1 MQFVGKILVVLQL
14 ILSIFFMAF
23 AGVVYNT
30 QMKWRDY
37 AKTQS
42 DKLAAE
48 QGKLRDK
55 ESELALYKT
64 QAEGQ
69 INEAKK
75 DLLVAQAAIKNLENS
90 TDRLKAEVKEFSVGQ
105 KISAEQAQI
114 AGDEALAR
122 NEEALNQ
129 RKLNEELQ
137 KARDVDFGRINT
149 LEDDKRALQLDLDT
163 AKSKNRDLLARNSLY
178 QQALAQAGITADPTE
193 LATRN
198 NPPPRVE
205 GIIVDVKAARR
216 QGSSELVEISLGSD
230 MGLKKGHEMTVCR
243 TGLNNPGQR
252 PKFLAKIV
260 IVNTTPDKAV
270 GEVIESTRNGVI
282 QKGDNVTTKL

>member
-30 QMKWRDY
+30 QMKWRDH
-37 AKTQS
+37 AKKQEQ
-42 DKLAAE
+42 LLLAE
-48 QGKLRDK
+48 QGKLKDK
-55 ESELALYKT
+55 ETELAQST
-64 QAEGQ
+64 TAAEGKVKQ
-69 INEAKK
+69 AQK
-75 DLLVAQAAIKNLENS
+75 DLLVAQADIKKFKD
-90 TDRLKAEVKEFSVGQ
+90 DRDELQKKVNEVSLGQ

-114 AGDEALAR
+114 AGDEAQAR

-129 RKLNEELQ
+129 RKLNKELQ
-137 KARDVDFGRINT
+137 IARDVDFARING
-149 LEDDKRALQLDLDT
+149 LEDEKRALQLDLDT
-163 AKSKNRDLLARNSLY
+163 AKAKNRDLLAKNSLY

-205 GIIVDVKAARR
+205 GLIIDVKAANR
-216 QGSSELVEISLGSD
+216 QGASELVEISLGSD

-243 TGLNNPGQR
+243 LGVNKPGQQ
-252 PKFLAKIV
+252 PKFLCKIV

>member
-30 QMKWRDY
+30 QMKWRDH
-37 AKTQS
+37 AKKQEQL
-42 DKLAAE
+42 LATE
-48 QGKLRDK
+48 QGKLKDK
-55 ESELALYKT
+55 EAELALYQTK
-64 QAEGQ
+64 ADGQ
-69 INEAKK
+69 VNEARKE
-75 DLLVAQAAIKNLENS
+75 LLVAQAQITNLSN
-90 TDRLKAEVKEFSVGQ
+90 DKGRLQREVNEVSVGQ
-105 KISAEQAQI
+105 KISAEQAEI
-114 AGDEALAR
+114 AGDEAQAR

-129 RKLNEELQ
+129 RKLNQELQ
-137 KARDVDFGRINT
+137 IARDIDFARINK
-149 LEDDKRALQLDLDT
+149 LDDEKRALQLDLDT
-163 AKSKNRDLLARNSLY
+163 AKAKNRDLLTRNSLY

-198 NPPPRVE
+198 NPAPRVE
-205 GIIVDVKAARR
+205 GIIVDVKAAKR
-216 QGSSELVEISLGSD
+216 QGASELVEISLGSD

-243 TGLNNPGQR
+243 LGVNNPGQR
-252 PKFLAKIV
+252 PKFLCKIV